1 MCGINGIFA
10 YNPSASGID
19 RTELIRTR
27 DQMVARGPDGF
38 GEWFSFDGRVGFG
51 HRRLAIIDLSESGAQ
66 PMATDDD
73 LLHVTFNG
81 EIYNYQEL
89 RDELVAEGVQFR
101 GHSDTEV
108 LLHLYRRD
116 GENMVQRLRG
126 MFAFAIWDA
135 AQAALFLARDR
146 YGIKPLYYSDAG
158 GVFRFASQVKALQA
172 GGAVGKQ
179 LDPAGFAGFL
189 MWGSVPEPF
198 TIYRSI
204 RALQA
209 GCSMKVSLA
218 GASPP
223 RQYWSLSEAIGR
235 SMEAAAA
242 IKPGSE
248 REHVRAALLDSVRA
262 HLVADVPV
270 GAFLSAGLDSGT
282 VVALAREAGNNSLN
296 TVTLAFE
303 EFRGSITDELPV
315 ATQIA
320 LHLGV
325 RHKAVTIGMGEV
337 ENDLPTFLGA
347 MDQPTIDGINTWFVA
362 KAAAQSGLKVALS
375 GLGGDELLGGYP
387 SFRNVPARVRSLSA
401 ASRIPLI
408 GGAFRLAHG
417 ALSGVFPALKPK
429 SAGLLKLGGSYEGA
443 YQLQRGVFMPWELG
457 QVADRDFIIE
467 GVRRLRAAEEER
479 LASQRPLT
487 GFAKMVELESSR
499 YMRNQ
504 LLRDTDW
511 VGMAHSLEIRVPLV
525 DHVLLEKVVGLA
537 AAGRLGE
544 GKSILPA
551 ALSKPLPK
559 EALERPKTGFTVPI
573 WKWLRKS
580 PEFEAWKGVK
590 MLRRRN
596 VHDYNRW
603 AYCVLSRMPE
613 AKDILK

>member
-10 YNPSASGID
+10 YHPSAPGID
-19 RTELIRTR
+19 RAELIRTR

-38 GEWFSFDGRVGFG
+38 GEWFSSDGRVGFG
-51 HRRLAIIDLSESGAQ
+51 HRRLAIIDLSVSGAQ
-66 PMATDDD
+66 PMATDDG
-73 LLHVTFNG
+73 LLRVTFNG

-89 RDELVAEGVQFR
+89 RDELAAEGVRFR

-116 GENMVQRLRG
+116 GEDMLQRLRG

-135 AQAALFLARDR
+135 AYAALFLARDR

-172 GGAVGKQ
+172 GGAVARQ
-179 LDPAGFAGFL
+179 LDPAGVAGFL

-198 TIYRSI
+198 TIYQSI
-204 RALQA
+204 RALPA

-218 GASPP
+218 GVAPP
-223 RQYWSLSEAIGR
+223 RQYWNLSEAIGR

-242 IKPGSE
+242 IEPGSE
-248 REHVRAALLDSVRA
+248 REHVRAALLDSVSA

-282 VVALAREAGNNSLN
+282 VVALAREAGSNALN

-303 EFRGSITDELPV
+303 EFKGSMTDELPV
-315 ATQIA
+315 AMQIA
-320 LHLGV
+320 RHLGV

-337 ENDLPTFLGA
+337 ENDLPAFFGA

-362 KAAAQSGLKVALS
+362 KAAAQTGLKVALS

-387 SFRNVPARVRSLSA
+387 SFRYVPERVRALSA
-401 ASRIPLI
+401 ASRIPLL
-408 GGAFRLAHG
+408 GDAFRLAHV
-417 ALSGVFPALKPK
+417 AFASAFPALNPK
-429 SAGLLKLGGSYEGA
+429 SAGLFKLGGNYEGA
-443 YQLQRGVFMPWELG
+443 YQLQRGVFMPWELSR
-457 QVADRDFIIE
+457 VVDRNFVDE
-467 GVRRLRAAEEER
+467 GLRRLRAAEEER
-479 LASQRPLT
+479 LALQRPLT
-487 GFAKMVELESSR
+487 GFAKVVELESSR

-544 GKSILPA
+544 GKSILPVV
-551 ALSKPLPK
+551 LSKPLPK
-559 EALERPKTGFTVPI
+559 DALERPKTGFTVPI

-590 MLRRRN
+590 MLRSPSI
-596 VHDYNRW
+596 HDYNRW

-613 AKDILK
+613 AKGILK

>member
-1 MCGINGIFA
+1 MCGINGIFS

-38 GEWFSFDGRVGFG
+38 GEWFSSDGRVGFG

-66 PMATDDD
+66 PMATDDG
-73 LLHVTFNG
+73 LLRVTFNG

-126 MFAFAIWDA
+126 MFALAIWDEA
-135 AQAALFLARDR
+135 KRTLFLTRDR

-172 GGAVGKQ
+172 GGAVGTQ
-179 LDPAGFAGFL
+179 LDPAGVAGFL

-198 TIYRSI
+198 TIYRDI
-204 RALQA
+204 RALPA
-209 GCSMKVSLA
+209 GSSMKVSLA
-218 GASPP
+218 GATPP

-235 SMEAAAA
+235 SMEAAAT
-242 IKPGSE
+242 IEPGSE

-282 VVALAREAGNNSLN
+282 VVALAREAGNNALN

-303 EFRGSITDELPV
+303 EFRGSVTDELPV

-320 LHLGV
+320 RHLGV

-337 ENDLPTFLGA
+337 ENDLPAFLGA

-387 SFRNVPARVRSLSA
+387 SFRNVPERVSALSA
-401 ASRIPLI
+401 ASRIPLL
-408 GGAFRLAHG
+408 GDAFRLAHG

-429 SAGLLKLGGSYEGA
+429 SAGLFKLGGNYEGA

-457 QVADRDFIIE
+457 KLADRDFIAE

-479 LASQRPLT
+479 LALQHPLT
-487 GFAKMVELESSR
+487 GFAKVVELESSR

-537 AAGRLGE
+537 ATGRLGE
-544 GKSILPA
+544 GKSVLPA
-551 ALSKPLPK
+551 VLSKPLPK

-590 MLRRRN
+590 MLRRSN